1 MTQDGAAR
9 VRGRSRIPTIACVCT
24 DTQAMVAA
32 RVRGRGRIPTIAC
45 VCTDT
50 QAMVD
55 IRPRTHAVPS

>member
-1 MTQDGAAR
+1 VTQDGAAR

-32 RVRGRGRIPTIAC
+32 RGRSRIPTIAG
-45 VCTDT
+45 VRTDT